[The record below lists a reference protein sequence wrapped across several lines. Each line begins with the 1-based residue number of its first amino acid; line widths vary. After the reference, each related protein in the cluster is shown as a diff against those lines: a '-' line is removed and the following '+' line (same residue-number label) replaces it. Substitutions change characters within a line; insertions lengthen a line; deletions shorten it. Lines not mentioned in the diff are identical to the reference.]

1 MPYNWEFSTSVQH
14 ELAPRVGIDV
24 GLLPALVRQLPGHAD
39 TWGYRRPTSIPT
51 ASPHRSTP
59 RLPDGGGYAIS
70 GLYNLNPSKV
80 GQWHGTTRR
89 LLSDFGKQIEHWNGV
104 DFSVNA
110 RLQNGVLTA
119 GRLQHRPHDDG
130 QLRVIANSQGAVFGL
145 VTPGPGPS
153 QRSCQVAAA
162 FLTQF
167 KLLTTYTIPRVDVNV
182 ATTIQS
188 TPGPVI
194 MANRIYPNAEIIP
207 SLGRPL
213 SGGAANITINL
224 LVPGDM
230 YGDRVNQVDV
240 RLGKIFRFGGRRAQA
255 NLDIYNLFNSNP
267 VMQENG
273 AYAVWRTPQRIMDAR
288 LFKISGQFDF

>member
-1 MPYNWEFSTSVQH
+1 LLQGGFSTGRTVTDNC
-14 ELAPRVGIDV
+14 DV
-24 GLLPALVRQLPGHAD
+24 IG
-39 TWGYRRPTSIPT
+39 
-51 ASPHRSTP
+51 
-59 RLPDGGGYAIS
+59 
-70 GLYNLNPSKV
+70 
-80 GQWHGTTRR
+80 
-89 LLSDFGKQIEHWNGV
+89 
-104 DFSVNA
+104 
-110 RLQNGVLTA
+110 
-119 GRLQHRPHDDG
+119 
-130 QLRVIANSQGAVFGL
+130 NSQGVVFSA
-145 VTPGPGPS
+145 TAGPS
-153 QRSCQVAAA
+153 PRACHVEAA

-167 KLLTTYTIPRVDVNV
+167 KFLTTYTIPRVDLHL

-194 MANRIYPNAEIIP
+194 AANRIYTNAEIQP

-213 SGGAANITINL
+213 SGGAANTTINL
-224 LVPGDM
+224 LVPGDV

-267 VMQENG
+267 VMQENA